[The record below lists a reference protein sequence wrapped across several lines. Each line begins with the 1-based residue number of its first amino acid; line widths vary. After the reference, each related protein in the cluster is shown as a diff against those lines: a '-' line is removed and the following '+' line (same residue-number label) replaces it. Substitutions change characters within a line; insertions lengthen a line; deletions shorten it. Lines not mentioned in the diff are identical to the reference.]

1 MILRLRSSL
10 QIVMYFASLQN
21 YDAKKDRGI
30 AKMLQRLMPNHE
42 HEHEHEH
49 EHKHKHK
56 HKHRHVL

>member
-49 EHKHKHK
+49 EHKH
-56 HKHRHVL
+56 RHVL